1 MWFFSIYA
9 IQSLK
14 ISLSRQDDTCYKERF
29 TPSQSLLDLL
39 TEAHP
44 VQFNIRVPCSQ
55 GTVSKQQK
63 CFRG

>member
-1 MWFFSIYA
+1 MWFFSMYA

-14 ISLSRQDDTCYKERF
+14 ISLSRQDDTCYKECF

-44 VQFNIRVPCSQ
+44 VQFNI
-55 GTVSKQQK
+55 
-63 CFRG
+63 